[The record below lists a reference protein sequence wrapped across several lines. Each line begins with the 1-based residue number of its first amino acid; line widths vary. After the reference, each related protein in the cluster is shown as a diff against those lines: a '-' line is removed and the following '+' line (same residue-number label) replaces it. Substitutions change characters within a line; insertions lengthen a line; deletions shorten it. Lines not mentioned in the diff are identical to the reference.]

1 MSLPDEY
8 RPDNIDDLI
17 ISDETKNILKSW
29 IDSWL
34 NHEETKK
41 SVILWGTQGTG
52 KTSTAY
58 ALSKY
63 AGLSIIEMNASDQRN
78 RENMKRIALMASEY
92 HDLFISKE
100 PDKLILVDEAD
111 NIFESKNP
119 SKGGDSGGLSELLDI
134 IRKTKNPI
142 IITMNDYY
150 AFRGKNSAK
159 EIISSSIVI
168 DMTPYKRKNELNY
181 KLFFHRAFDR
191 LKFISDRENIN
202 ISGSEINKIIKEN
215 EPDMRSMIND
225 LYLYKVAN
233 HDTTGNSRDTSR
245 SIYYII
251 SDTFR
256 KNNYDYI
263 LNSLYSMDDDPDFY
277 MKWIDENIPN
287 EYSDPGDMMNSYDI
301 LSKADIYYGKRL
313 RDYSLVNYALEIS
326 SGVSLVIKNKND
338 HYVKY
343 EFPEYIKKLSARK
356 NNRERYNLRNF
367 MIKLSVISH
376 TSVSEILNEMWFY
389 YILKTKAKKDFNYIS
404 LVLNLSDDEKSI
416 IKK

>member
-17 ISDETKNILKSW
+17 INDETRNILKSW
-29 IDSWL
+29 INSWL

-41 SVILWGTQGTG
+41 SLILWGNQGTG

-58 ALSKY
+58 ALAKY
-63 AGLSIIEMNASDQRN
+63 ANLSIIEMNASEQRN
-78 RENMKRIALMASEY
+78 KENMKRIALMASEY
-92 HDLFISKE
+92 HDLFNNKS
-100 PDKLILVDEAD
+100 PDKLILIDEAD
-111 NIFESKNP
+111 NIFESKSL

-134 IRKTKNPI
+134 IKKTQNPV

-150 AFRGKNSAK
+150 NFRGKNSAK
-159 EIISSSIVI
+159 EIISLSIVI
-168 DMTPYKRKNELNY
+168 DMMPYKRKNETNY
-181 KLFFHRAFDR
+181 KLFYNKVFNR
-191 LKFISDRENIN
+191 LKFISNNENIN
-202 ISGSEINKIIKEN
+202 INSNEINEIIKTD
-215 EPDMRSMIND
+215 EPDIRSMIND
-225 LYLYKVAN
+225 LYLYKTKN
-233 HDTTGNSRDTSR
+233 NDYNNNSRDVSK
-245 SIYYII
+245 SIYYIV

-256 KNNYDYI
+256 NNYNSV
-263 LNSLYSMDDDPDFY
+263 LNSLYNMDDDPDFY
-277 MKWIDENIPN
+277 MKWIDENIPY
-287 EYSDPGDMMNSYDI
+287 EYNDYEDMMNSYDI
-301 LSKADIYYGKRL
+301 LSKADVYYGKRL
-313 RDYSLVNYALEIS
+313 NDYAMVNYALEIS
-326 SGVSLVIKNKND
+326 SGVSLVIKNKNN

-356 NNRERYNLRNF
+356 NNKERYNLRNF

-404 LVLNLSDDEKSI
+404 LVLNLSDDEKNT

>member
-17 ISDETKNILKSW
+17 INDETRNILKSW
-29 IDSWL
+29 INSWL

-41 SVILWGTQGTG
+41 SLILWGNQGTG

-58 ALSKY
+58 ALAKY
-63 AGLSIIEMNASDQRN
+63 ADLSIIEMNASEQRN
-78 RENMKRIALMASEY
+78 KENMKRIALMASEY
-92 HDLFISKE
+92 HDLFNNKS
-100 PDKLILVDEAD
+100 PDKLILIDEAD
-111 NIFESKNP
+111 NIFESKSL

-134 IRKTKNPI
+134 IKKTQNPV

-150 AFRGKNSAK
+150 DFRGKNSAR
-159 EIISSSIVI
+159 EIISLSIVI
-168 DMTPYKRKNELNY
+168 DMMPYKRKNETNY
-181 KLFFHRAFDR
+181 KLFYNKVFNR
-191 LKFISDRENIN
+191 LKFISNNENIN
-202 ISGSEINKIIKEN
+202 INSNEINEIIKKD
-215 EPDMRSMIND
+215 EPDIRSMIND
-225 LYLYKVAN
+225 LYLYKTKN
-233 HDTTGNSRDTSR
+233 NDYNDNSRDVSK
-245 SIYYII
+245 SIYYIV

-256 KNNYDYI
+256 NNYNSV
-263 LNSLYSMDDDPDFY
+263 LNSLYNMDDDPDFY
-277 MKWIDENIPN
+277 MKWIDENIPY
-287 EYSDPGDMMNSYDI
+287 EYNDYEDMMNSYDI
-301 LSKADIYYGKRL
+301 LSKADVYYGKRL
-313 RDYSLVNYALEIS
+313 NDYAMVNYALEIS
-326 SGVSLVIKNKND
+326 SGVSLVIKNKNN

-356 NNRERYNLRNF
+356 NNKERYNLRNF

-404 LVLNLSDDEKSI
+404 LVLNLSDDEKNT

>member
-17 ISDETKNILKSW
+17 INDETKNILKSW
-29 IDSWL
+29 INSWL

-41 SVILWGTQGTG
+41 SLILWGNQGTG

-63 AGLSIIEMNASDQRN
+63 ADLSIIEMNASEQRN
-78 RENMKRIALMASEY
+78 KENMKRIALMASEY
-92 HDLFISKE
+92 HDLFNNKS
-100 PDKLILVDEAD
+100 PDKLILIDEAD
-111 NIFESKNP
+111 NIFESKSL

-134 IRKTKNPI
+134 IKKTQNPV

-150 AFRGKNSAK
+150 DFRGKNYAK
-159 EIISSSIVI
+159 EIISLSIVI
-168 DMTPYKRKNELNY
+168 DMMPYKRKNETNY
-181 KLFFHRAFDR
+181 KLFYNNVFNR
-191 LKFISDRENIN
+191 LKFISSNENIN
-202 ISGSEINKIIKEN
+202 INNNEINEIIKKD
-215 EPDMRSMIND
+215 EPDIRSMIND
-225 LYLYKVAN
+225 LYLYKIKN
-233 HDTTGNSRDTSR
+233 DDYNDNSRDVSK
-245 SIYYII
+245 SIYYIV

-256 KNNYDYI
+256 NNYNSV
-263 LNSLYSMDDDPDFY
+263 LNSLYNMDDDPDFY
-277 MKWIDENIPN
+277 MKWIDENIPL
-287 EYSDPGDMMNSYDI
+287 EYNDYKDMMNSYDI
-301 LSKADIYYGKRL
+301 LSKADVYYGKKL
-313 RDYSLVNYALEIS
+313 NDYAMVNYALEIS
-326 SGVSLVIKNKND
+326 AGVSLVIKNKNN

-356 NNRERYNLRNF
+356 NNKERYNLRNF
-367 MIKLSVISH
+367 MVKLSVISH

-404 LVLNLSDDEKSI
+404 LVLKLSDDEKNT

>member
-17 ISDETKNILKSW
+17 INDETRNILKSW
-29 IDSWL
+29 INSWL

-41 SVILWGTQGTG
+41 SLILWGNQGTG

-58 ALSKY
+58 ALAKY
-63 AGLSIIEMNASDQRN
+63 ANLSIIEMNASEQRN
-78 RENMKRIALMASEY
+78 KENMKRIALMASEY
-92 HDLFISKE
+92 HDLFNNKS
-100 PDKLILVDEAD
+100 PDKLILIDEAD
-111 NIFESKNP
+111 NIFESKSL

-134 IRKTKNPI
+134 IKKTQNPV

-150 AFRGKNSAK
+150 NFRGKNSAK
-159 EIISSSIVI
+159 EIISLSIVI
-168 DMTPYKRKNELNY
+168 DMMPYKRKNETNY
-181 KLFFHRAFDR
+181 KLFYNKVFNR
-191 LKFISDRENIN
+191 LKFISNNENIN
-202 ISGSEINKIIKEN
+202 INSNEINEIIKTD
-215 EPDMRSMIND
+215 EPDIRSMIND
-225 LYLYKVAN
+225 LYLYKTKN
-233 HDTTGNSRDTSR
+233 NDYNNNSRDVSK
-245 SIYYII
+245 SIYYIV

-256 KNNYDYI
+256 NNYNSV
-263 LNSLYSMDDDPDFY
+263 LNSLYNMDDDPDFY
-277 MKWIDENIPN
+277 MKWIDENIPY
-287 EYSDPGDMMNSYDI
+287 EYNDYEDMMNSYDI
-301 LSKADIYYGKRL
+301 LSKADVYYGKRL
-313 RDYSLVNYALEIS
+313 NDYAMVNYALEIS
-326 SGVSLVIKNKND
+326 SGVSLVIKNKSN

-356 NNRERYNLRNF
+356 NNKERYNLRNF

-404 LVLNLSDDEKSI
+404 LVLNLSDDEKNT